1 MADDTH
7 FSRKEDIEMLEVY
20 SEKLDATIIVPDE
33 ASDNEM
39 NFADTDSTSLVGWTH
54 GGWNNSGGGANW

>member
-1 MADDTH
+1 
-7 FSRKEDIEMLEVY
+7 MLEVY

-54 GGWNNSGGGANW
+54 RGGWNNSGGGANW